1 MKKLTD
7 GEFDRIVK
15 KAIHRIP
22 LEIRRHLDNIQ
33 ISVRSRPSRMMLKE
47 MDLPPREV
55 LLGLFQG
62 VPLNEQS
69 ITNPP
74 LFPATIF
81 IFQEPLQEIC
91 NTIDELEKQIEITV
105 VHEVAHAIG
114 IDEDRLKE
122 LGYG

>member
-1 MKKLTD
+1 MKKPTD
-7 GEFDRIVK
+7 EEFDRIVE
-15 KAIHRIP
+15 KAIQRMP
-22 LEIRRHLDNIQ
+22 VEIRKHLDNIQ
-33 ISVRSRPSRMMLKE
+33 ISVRNRPSMGMLKE
-47 MDLPPREV
+47 LHLPPQRI

-62 VPLNEQS
+62 IPLNEQS

-91 NTIDELEKQIEITV
+91 DTTEQLEKQIEITV
-105 VHEVAHAIG
+105 VHEIAHAIG
-114 IDEDRLKE
+114 IDEDRLKA

>member
-1 MKKLTD
+1 MKKLSD
-7 GEFDRIVK
+7 EEFDRIVK
-15 KAIHRIP
+15 RAIHRIP
-22 LEIRRHLDNIQ
+22 LEIRKHLDNIQ
-33 ISVRSRPSRMMLKE
+33 ISVRSRPSMKMLNE
-47 MDLPPREV
+47 LHLPPREI

-74 LFPATIF
+74 LFPSTIF

-91 NTIDELEKQIEITV
+91 GTIGELEKQIEITV
-105 VHEVAHAIG
+105 VHEIAHAIG
-114 IDEDRLKE
+114 IGEDRLKD

>member
-1 MKKLTD
+1 MKKLT
-7 GEFDRIVK
+7 GKEFDRIVER
-15 KAIHRIP
+15 AIQRIP
-22 LEIRRHLDNIQ
+22 VEIRKHMDNIQ
-33 ISVRSRPSRMMLKE
+33 ISVRSRPSRRMLKE
-47 MDLPPREV
+47 LHLPPRRI

-91 NTIDELEKQIEITV
+91 DTIEELEKQIEITV
-105 VHEVAHAIG
+105 VHEIAHAIG
-114 IDEDRLKE
+114 IDESRLEE

>member
-7 GEFDRIVK
+7 KAFDRIVER
-15 KAIHRIP
+15 AIYRIP
-22 LEIRRHLDNIQ
+22 LEIRKHLENIQ
-33 ISVRSRPSRMMLKE
+33 VSVRSRPSRKMLKALN
-47 MDLPPREV
+47 LPHQNV
-55 LLGLFQG
+55 LLGLFEG

-91 NTIDELEKQIEITV
+91 DTIEELEKQIEITV
-105 VHEVAHAIG
+105 VHEIAHAIG
-114 IDEDRLKE
+114 IDEDRLEE
-122 LGYG
+122 LGYR

>member
-1 MKKLTD
+1 MKRLTD
-7 GEFDRIVK
+7 KEFDRIVK
-15 KAIHRIP
+15 RAIDRVP
-22 LEIRRHLDNIQ
+22 TEIRKHLDNIQ
-33 ISVRSRPSRMMLKE
+33 ISVRSRPSMKMMKE
-47 MDLPPREV
+47 MDLPRRGV

-62 VPLNEQS
+62 VPLSEQS

-91 NTIDELEKQIEITV
+91 DTTEQLEKQIEITV
-105 VHEVAHAIG
+105 VHEIAHAIG
-114 IDEDRLKE
+114 IDEDRLKA

>member
-7 GEFDRIVK
+7 DEFDRIVK
-15 KAIHRIP
+15 RAIQRISI
-22 LEIRRHLDNIQ
+22 EIRKHLDNIQ
-33 ISVRSRPSRMMLKE
+33 ISVRSRPSMKMLKALHL
-47 MDLPPREV
+47 LPRGV

-62 VPLNEQS
+62 VPLNKQS

-74 LFPATIF
+74 LFPSTIY

-91 NTIDELEKQIEITV
+91 GRIGELEKQIEITV
-105 VHEVAHAIG
+105 VHEIAHAIG
-114 IDEDRLKE
+114 IGEDRLKE

>member
-1 MKKLTD
+1 MKKLTEK
-7 GEFDRIVK
+7 EFDRIVK

-22 LEIRRHLDNIQ
+22 LEIRKHLDNIQ
-33 ISVRSRPSRMMLKE
+33 ISVRSRPSGKMRKE
-47 MDLPPREV
+47 MDLPRQEI

-62 VPLNEQS
+62 VPLNERS

-91 NTIDELEKQIEITV
+91 ETIGELEKQIEITV
-105 VHEVAHAIG
+105 VHEIAHAIG

>member
-1 MKKLTD
+1 MKRLTD
-7 GEFDRIVK
+7 KEFDRIVK
-15 KAIHRIP
+15 RAIDRVP
-22 LEIRRHLDNIQ
+22 TEIRKHLDNIQ
-33 ISVRSRPSRMMLKE
+33 ISVRSRPSMKMMKE
-47 MDLPPREV
+47 MDLPRRGL

-62 VPLNEQS
+62 VPLSEQS

-91 NTIDELEKQIEITV
+91 DTTEQLEKQIEITV
-105 VHEVAHAIG
+105 VHEIAHAIG
-114 IDEDRLKE
+114 IDEDRLKA

>member
-7 GEFDRIVK
+7 EEFDRIVK
-15 KAIHRIP
+15 RAIQRIP
-22 LEIRRHLDNIQ
+22 LEICKHLDNIQ
-33 ISVRSRPSRMMLKE
+33 ISVRSRPSRKMLKE
-47 MDLPPREV
+47 LDLPRQKT
-55 LLGLFQG
+55 LLGLFRG

-74 LFPATIF
+74 LFPSTIF

-91 NTIDELEKQIEITV
+91 ETIGELEKQIEITV
-105 VHEVAHAIG
+105 VHEIAHAIG
-114 IDEDRLKE
+114 IDEDRLAE

>member
-7 GEFDRIVK
+7 KEFDRIVRN
-15 KAIHRIP
+15 AIHRIP
-22 LEIRRHLDNIQ
+22 LEIREHLDNIQ
-33 ISVRSRPSRMMLKE
+33 ISVRSRPSRKMMKD
-47 MDLPPREV
+47 MDLPPEEA
-55 LLGLFQG
+55 LLGLFEG

-74 LFPATIF
+74 LFPSTIF

-91 NTIDELEKQIEITV
+91 DTIDELEKQIEITV

-114 IDEDRLKE
+114 IEEDRLKE

>member
-1 MKKLTD
+1 MEKLTD
-7 GEFDRIVK
+7 KEFDQIVK
-15 KAIHRIP
+15 RAIYRIP
-22 LEIRRHLDNIQ
+22 LEIRKHLDNIQ
-33 ISVRSRPSRMMLKE
+33 ISVRNRPSTKMLNE
-47 MDLPPREV
+47 LSLPRRGV

-91 NTIDELEKQIEITV
+91 GTIGELEKQIEITV
-105 VHEVAHAIG
+105 VHEIAHAIG
-114 IDEDRLKE
+114 IDEERLKE